1 MPCSHLFE
9 PLRIGA
15 LELLNRLVVGPM
27 CQYSAD
33 NGCMTDWHLIH
44 LGHLALSGAGLLFIE
59 VTAVLSEGRIS
70 PGDVGLW
77 NDETASAMSLTVESI
92 RRWSDV
98 PIAIELSH
106 AGRRGSMEAPW
117 NGGVPIDVGSGRGW
131 QTQAPSPFPYRTGDV
146 APRMLDGTDLRQ
158 IREAF
163 AKAAVRATRAGVDSV
178 QIDAADGFL
187 LHQFLSPRSNQR
199 GDSYG
204 GSLQNRM
211 RFPLEVFDTVRDAL
225 PTQYPVTI
233 RLPAFDGA
241 GSGWGI
247 EEAVTFAAA
256 LEHRG
261 CNAFHVTAGGLRPE
275 SPSTARKEMVVVR
288 AVKRTVT
295 VPVIATSLDPDYA
308 QVDAVITNG
317 HADAVALTRTI
328 LQSPRWPWNA
338 ARLLHGR
345 VEPPVQYQYV

>member
-9 PLRIGA
+9 PLRVGT
-15 LELLNRLVVGPM
+15 LVLLNRLVIGPM

-77 NDETASAMSLTVESI
+77 NEETASAMSLTIESI

-106 AGRRGSMEAPW
+106 AGRRGSVEAPW
-117 NGGVPIDVGSGRGW
+117 NGGMPIDGGSGRGW
-131 QTQAPSPFPYRTGDV
+131 QRQAPSSLPYLSGSG
-146 APRMLDGTDLRQ
+146 APRALDRTDLRQ

-163 AKAAVRATRAGVDSV
+163 ANAAVRATQAGVDSI
-178 QIDAADGFL
+178 QIHSAEGFL

-211 RFPLEVFDTVRDAL
+211 RFPLEVFDTVRDAV
-225 PTQYPVTI
+225 PSHYPVTV

-241 GSGWGI
+241 GNGWGI
-247 EEAVTFAAA
+247 EQAVTFAAQ
-256 LEHRG
+256 LQSRG
-261 CNAFHVTAGGLRPE
+261 CDAFHVTAGGLQPE
-275 SPSTARKEMVVVR
+275 SPPEMRKEMVVVR
-288 AVKRTVT
+288 AVKRAVT
-295 VPVIATSLDPDYA
+295 VPVIVTSLDPNYA
-308 QVDAVITNG
+308 RVDAVVANG
-317 HADAVALTRTI
+317 HVDAVALTRTI

-338 ARLLHGR
+338 ARLLHAS
-345 VEPPVQYQYV
+345 VETPVQYQHV